1 MAGRNRKTS
10 AIKDIDELEKE
21 KKVEEAEVK
30 AETEPLEKIAD
41 VSEIVDKHLEENDGA
56 IVHPHI
62 VSAEEVKSVNLK
74 KVMADPF
81 LNVRNK
87 PSMVGSEIIGK
98 VFTGDIVEIFAI
110 KDGFAKISETEEKW
124 VSMDYLVP
132 VYSKEQLEK

>member
-21 KKVEEAEVK
+21 QKIEEKVEEPKEDIQKEPEVK
-30 AETEPLEKIAD
+30 VEP
-41 VSEIVDKHLEENDGA
+41 
-56 IVHPHI
+56 
-62 VSAEEVKSVNLK
+62 KSVNLK
-74 KVMADPF
+74 KVFVDPY

-87 PSMVGSEIIGK
+87 PSMLGSEIIGK
-98 VFTGDIVEIFAI
+98 LFTGDVVEIFAI
-110 KDGFAKISETEEKW
+110 KDGFAKISETEDKW

>member
-21 KKVEEAEVK
+21 QKIEEKVEEPKEDIQTEPEVK
-30 AETEPLEKIAD
+30 AEP
-41 VSEIVDKHLEENDGA
+41 
-56 IVHPHI
+56 
-62 VSAEEVKSVNLK
+62 KSVNLK

-98 VFTGDIVEIFAI
+98 VFTGDIVDIVTT

>member
-1 MAGRNRKTS
+1 MAGRPRKTS

-21 KKVEEAEVK
+21 KQVEEK
-30 AETEPLEKIAD
+30 AEEPKDDIQKEP
-41 VSEIVDKHLEENDGA
+41 E
-56 IVHPHI
+56 
-62 VSAEEVKSVNLK
+62 AEPKSVNLK

-81 LNVRNK
+81 LNIRNK

-98 VFTGDIVEIFAI
+98 VFTGDIVEIFAT

>member
-10 AIKDIDELEKE
+10 AIKDIDKLEKE
-21 KKVEEAEVK
+21 KQIEENDA
-30 AETEPLEKIAD
+30 LEKVAD

-56 IVHPHI
+56 VVRPHI
-62 VSAEEVKSVNLK
+62 LSAEEVKAEPKSVNLK

-81 LNVRNK
+81 LNIRNK

-98 VFTGDIVEIFAI
+98 LFTGDIVEIVTT

-132 VYSKEQLEK
+132 VYTKEQLEK

>member
-1 MAGRNRKTS
+1 MAGRNKKTS
-10 AIKDIDELEKE
+10 VIKDIDELEKE
-21 KKVEEAEVK
+21 KQIEENDALKKV
-30 AETEPLEKIAD
+30 AD
-41 VSEIVDKHLEENDGA
+41 VSEIVNEHLEENDGA

-62 VSAEEVKSVNLK
+62 VSAEEVKDIPTVNLK
-74 KVMADPF
+74 KVKVDPW

-87 PSMVGSEIIGK
+87 PSMLGSEIIGK
-98 VFTGDIVEIFAI
+98 LVTDDVVEIFAT

>member
-1 MAGRNRKTS
+1 MAGRNKKTS

-21 KKVEEAEVK
+21 KVDA
-30 AETEPLEKIAD
+30 LEKVAD
-41 VSEIVDKHLEENDGA
+41 VSEIVNEHLEENDGA

-62 VSAEEVKSVNLK
+62 VSAEEAKVELKSVNLK

-98 VFTGDIVEIFAI
+98 VFTGDIVEIFAT

>member
-21 KKVEEAEVK
+21 QKVDA
-30 AETEPLEKIAD
+30 LEKVAD

-62 VSAEEVKSVNLK
+62 VSAEEIKSVNLK

>member
-21 KKVEEAEVK
+21 KQVEEKVEEPKDDIQKEPEVK
-30 AETEPLEKIAD
+30 PEPK
-41 VSEIVDKHLEENDGA
+41 SFNTRK
-56 IVHPHI
+56 
-62 VSAEEVKSVNLK
+62 VKVN
-74 KVMADPF
+74 PY

-98 VFTGDIVEIFAI
+98 LFTDDIFEIFAI
-110 KDGFAKISETEEKW
+110 KDGFAKISETEDKW

-132 VYSKEQLEK
+132 VYS

>member
-21 KKVEEAEVK
+21 KQIEEKVEEPKEDIQKEPEAE
-30 AETEPLEKIAD
+30 P
-41 VSEIVDKHLEENDGA
+41 
-56 IVHPHI
+56 
-62 VSAEEVKSVNLK
+62 KSVNLK
-74 KVMADPF
+74 KVEVDPW
-81 LNVRNK
+81 LNIRNK

-98 VFTGDIVEIFAI
+98 LFTGDIVEIVTT

-124 VSMDYLVP
+124 VSIDYLVP

>member
-1 MAGRNRKTS
+1 MAGRNKKTS

-21 KKVEEAEVK
+21 KQVDA
-30 AETEPLEKIAD
+30 LEKVAD
-41 VSEIVDKHLEENDGA
+41 VSEIVNEHLEENDGA

-62 VSAEEVKSVNLK
+62 VSAEEVKNIPTVNLK
-74 KVMADPF
+74 KVKVDPW

-87 PSMVGSEIIGK
+87 PSMLGSEIIGK
-98 VFTGDIVEIFAI
+98 LVTDDVVEIFAT

-132 VYSKEQLEK
+132 VYSKEKLEK

>member
-21 KKVEEAEVK
+21 KQVE
-30 AETEPLEKIAD
+30 
-41 VSEIVDKHLEENDGA
+41 EIVDKHLEENDGA
-56 IVHPHI
+56 IVRQHI
-62 VSAEEVKSVNLK
+62 VSDEEVKAEYKSVNLK
-74 KVMADPF
+74 KVEVDPW

-87 PSMVGSEIIGK
+87 PSMNGSEIIGK
-98 VFTGDIVEIFAI
+98 LFTGDIVEIFAI

-124 VSMDYLVP
+124 ISMDYLVP

>member
-21 KKVEEAEVK
+21 KQIEEKVEEPKEDIQKEPEVK
-30 AETEPLEKIAD
+30 AEP
-41 VSEIVDKHLEENDGA
+41 
-56 IVHPHI
+56 
-62 VSAEEVKSVNLK
+62 KSVNLK

-98 VFTGDIVEIFAI
+98 LFTGDIVEIFAI

>member
-21 KKVEEAEVK
+21 KQIEEIDA
-30 AETEPLEKIAD
+30 LEKVAD

-56 IVHPHI
+56 IVRPHI
-62 VSAEEVKSVNLK
+62 VSAKEVKAEPKSVNLK

-81 LNVRNK
+81 LNIRNK

-98 VFTGDIVEIFAI
+98 LFTGDIVEIFAI

-124 VSMDYLVP
+124 VSIDYLVP